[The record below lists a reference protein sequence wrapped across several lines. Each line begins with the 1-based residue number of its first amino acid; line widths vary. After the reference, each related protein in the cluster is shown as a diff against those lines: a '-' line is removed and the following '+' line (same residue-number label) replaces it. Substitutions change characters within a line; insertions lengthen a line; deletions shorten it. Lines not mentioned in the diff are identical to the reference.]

1 MIDSHKLPLWHK
13 PMSAL
18 QGRHSLKLVLA
29 NGLTTWLLS
38 HLVCADESL
47 LPFIFLLTFEYRQ
60 FTQGLGKITVPSW
73 LHSFLTV
80 IIVFIDSYWQGII
93 VTVNVQPKRLFIPQ
107 NR

>member
-1 MIDSHKLPLWHK
+1 MAQDHVCTAGQTQS
-13 PMSAL
+13 
-18 QGRHSLKLVLA
+18 HSLKLVLA
-29 NGLTTWLLS
+29 VGLTTWLLS

-73 LHSFLTV
+73 LHPFLTV
-80 IIVFIDSYWQGII
+80 IIVFIDGYWQGII
-93 VTVNVQPKRLFIPQ
+93 VTVNVQPKRLVIPQ